1 MASIRIKVG
10 SARMFPENQLMHLRR
25 PAGKLSEATSDA
37 RWLKTFQTASGRVT
51 GTVSFYEF
59 SCNGRTHVTVF
70 VDRLQQVPS
79 GPPFQRESHQKL
91 LPPQTQRKGLSC
103 RSEERRVG
111 KECR

>member
-1 MASIRIKVG
+1 MHGFHSNQGRVSANVSRESTDASSSTGR
-10 SARMFPENQLMHLRR
+10 
-25 PAGKLSEATSDA
+25 KLSEATSDA

-103 RSEERRVG
+103 RASTSARL
-111 KECR
+111 